1 MDDRTSREQLEMR
14 KYWIDAHHHLWHY
27 KQAEYP
33 WMSEKMAVL
42 RQNFTTDDLERAVH
56 NCGVEG
62 TVAVQARQVL
72 EETQFLLN
80 AAADCPLIR
89 SVVGWVP
96 LIDGDVETHLEWF
109 SQNKLPKG
117 IRHVLHDELIRTI
130 CYARTSTPESAFF
143 AI

>member
-1 MDDRTSREQLEMR
+1 
-14 KYWIDAHHHLWHY
+14 
-27 KQAEYP
+27 
-33 WMSEKMAVL
+33 MSEKMAVL

-117 IRHVLHDELIRTI
+117 IRHVLHDEADPLYILREDFNAGIGLLRNMI
-130 CYARTSTPESAFF
+130 CDMTS
-143 AI
+143 